1 MIDFRPST
9 PTVSVVLPVYNGGL
23 YLPLALDSILAQR
36 YTDFELLVIDDGS
49 TDQSLAVLQAYA
61 AQDPRVRVVSRAN
74 QGLVATLNEAIGLAQ
89 GRYIARM
96 DADDIALPDRLGL
109 QVAYL
114 DSNPQCV
121 CVGSAVELMDELGR
135 KLVVWPQY
143 PDNET
148 IQREALKGHTTICHP
163 AATMRK
169 DALVASGGYRASMY
183 PTEDLDLWLRLGEL
197 GQLANLPKVLL
208 RYRMHSGSISGQ
220 AAKDGRQREA
230 ARKCCDEACER
241 RGLADKTFEASEAWR
256 PDGTQQAQWENDLK
270 FGWWAMASHEYSTAI
285 AYGWRAWRV
294 APFSRPATVLLLK
307 SIWQRMLSKA

>member
-1 MIDFRPST
+1 
-9 PTVSVVLPVYNGGL
+9 VLQQTF
-23 YLPLALDSILAQR
+23 S
-36 YTDFELLVIDDGS
+36 DFELLLLDDGS
-49 TDQSLAVLQAYA
+49 TDDSLAVMRAFQAK
-61 AQDPRVRVVSRAN
+61 DPRCRVFTREN
-74 QGLVATLNEAIGLAQ
+74 KGLVATLNEAIGLAQ

-114 DSNPQCV
+114 DSNPECV

-135 KLVVWPQY
+135 KLTVWPQY
-143 PDNET
+143 PDNEA
-148 IQREALKGHTTICHP
+148 IQLGALKGHGTICHP
-163 AATMRK
+163 SATIRK
-169 DALVASGGYRASMY
+169 NALISIGGYRAGMY
-183 PTEDLDLWLRLGEL
+183 PAEDLDLWLRLGEL
-197 GQLANLPKVLL
+197 GLLANLPQVLL

-241 RGLADKTFEASEAWR
+241 RGLAHKTFEASEAWR

-270 FGWWAMASHEYSTAI
+270 FGWWAMASHEYSTAT

-294 APFSRPATVLLLK
+294 APFSRPATALLLK